1 MDTFVEVDIQKK
13 LRKFV
18 KNNFY
23 HASHMQISPSQANYI
38 CSLLNN
44 NNCKNILEIGT
55 LYGYSALSF
64 AINSPNDVKITCIEK
79 DKSSLKVAEQFW
91 LEAKVSHKIKIING
105 NAMNILNSIKEKY
118 DLIFIDAYKKNYINY
133 FEKSLPLLNQ
143 TGILVFDNVLW
154 KGLVAQKMNND
165 RVTTAIRRFNDYIK
179 NDKRITTR
187 IVSIGDGLAICK
199 KITKF

>member
-1 MDTFVEVDIQKK
+1 
-13 LRKFV
+13 
-18 KNNFY
+18 
-23 HASHMQISPSQANYI
+23 
-38 CSLLNN
+38 
-44 NNCKNILEIGT
+44 
-55 LYGYSALSF
+55 
-64 AINSPNDVKITCIEK
+64 
-79 DKSSLKVAEQFW
+79 
-91 LEAKVSHKIKIING
+91 
-105 NAMNILNSIKEKY
+105 MNILNSIKEKY
-118 DLIFIDAYKKNYINY
+118 DLIFIDADKKNYINY

>member
-64 AINSPNDVKITCIEK
+64 AINSPNDVKITC
-79 DKSSLKVAEQFW
+79 
-91 LEAKVSHKIKIING
+91 
-105 NAMNILNSIKEKY
+105 M
-118 DLIFIDAYKKNYINY
+118 KKTNH
-133 FEKSLPLLNQ
+133 L
-143 TGILVFDNVLW
+143 
-154 KGLVAQKMNND
+154 
-165 RVTTAIRRFNDYIK
+165 
-179 NDKRITTR
+179 
-187 IVSIGDGLAICK
+187 
-199 KITKF
+199 

>member
-1 MDTFVEVDIQKK
+1 
-13 LRKFV
+13 
-18 KNNFY
+18 
-23 HASHMQISPSQANYI
+23 
-38 CSLLNN
+38 
-44 NNCKNILEIGT
+44 
-55 LYGYSALSF
+55 
-64 AINSPNDVKITCIEK
+64 
-79 DKSSLKVAEQFW
+79 
-91 LEAKVSHKIKIING
+91 
-105 NAMNILNSIKEKY
+105 MNILNSIKEKY
-118 DLIFIDAYKKNYINY
+118 DLIFIDADKKNYINY

-154 KGLVAQKMNND
+154 KGLVAQKMNNH